1 MSELEKPRM
10 SRKNE
15 VIAYCLIFIFCRLMS
30 NGTSVS
36 SVIQYRKL
44 LKEE

>member
-15 VIAYCLIFIFCRLMS
+15 VIAYCLIFILMS